1 MAIIYPDFSIINLL
15 KVKPTDGELHLLR
28 QLEKNL
34 DDSYEIFFQPFLNG
48 DMPDIVIVRKGFGVY
63 IIEVK
68 DWDLN
73 SYKIKVNNEKG
84 KKYEWFVKKN
94 GEHYK
99 IISPISQVFKY
110 KINLYNLHIEGLLEK
125 RIKNP
130 KMFGIVN
137 CGIYFHK
144 HSTSFCNNFIKAMK
158 EEKFIK
164 YFDIFGFDDAA
175 NIVKTMHHRRM
186 NKPSKLFDNNL
197 YDSIKR
203 NLLPPLHVKEQ
214 GIPITYSKEQEK
226 IIKSNNGRKKFKGV
240 AGSGKTICLAKK
252 AVNAYLRT
260 NKEVLILTFNI
271 SLRNYIHDKISQIK
285 ENFNWKNFKILNY
298 HEFFIAQANNY
309 NLKVESISDWDNPN
323 FFESVKN
330 EIVKY
335 DTIIIDEVQD
345 YRKPWIQ
352 LINKY
357 FLEENGE
364 YAVFGDEKQNIY
376 HRDLDDDKAP
386 YTQISGAWNKLKET
400 FRLSSE
406 ITKLAQR
413 FQEEFLKEKY
423 VTDDILLAE
432 NQLSLELTNSTINYY
447 FIDNL
452 DINYIV
458 EKYKLFLQKNLLHE
472 NDACF
477 LGGKIDTLR
486 EIDFIIRKKY
496 HQKTKSMFET
506 KEMYHYLE
514 QKKLPKEKFKEE
526 IKLIRK
532 NKKLHFW
539 NNSGL
544 LKLSTT
550 HSFKG
555 WEVNTIFLII
565 ENISIGSEEYLE
577 EKMDDLENQ
586 DELIYTAITRSR
598 QNLIIFNI
606 GNTRY
611 HDFFSK
617 HI

>member
-48 DMPDIVIVRKGFGVY
+48 DMPDIVIVKKGFGVY

-68 DWDLN
+68 DWNLN
-73 SYKIKVNNEKG
+73 SYEIRVNNEKG
-84 KKYEWFVKKN
+84 EKYEWFVKKN
-94 GEHYK
+94 GKDYK
-99 IISPISQVFKY
+99 ITSPISQVFKY

-125 RIKNP
+125 KIKNP

-137 CGIYFHK
+137 CGIYFHR
-144 HSTSFCNNFIKAMK
+144 HSTSFCNNFIRDMK
-158 EEKFIK
+158 GEKFIK

-175 NIVKTMHHRRM
+175 NIVKTMYNRGM
-186 NKPSKLFDNNL
+186 NKSSKLFDNNL

-226 IIKSNNGRKKFKGV
+226 IIKSNNGRKKVKGV

-285 ENFNWKNFKILNY
+285 ENFNWNNFKILNY

-309 NLKVESISDWDNPN
+309 NLKIESISDWDNPN
-323 FFESVKN
+323 FFERVKN
-330 EIVKY
+330 EIIKY
-335 DTIIIDEVQD
+335 DTVIIDEVQD

-364 YAVFGDEKQNIY
+364 YTVFGDEKQNIY

-486 EIDFIIRKKY
+486 EIDFTIRGKY

-514 QKKLPKEKFKEE
+514 KKLPKEKFKEE

-586 DELIYTAITRSR
+586 DELIYTAITRSK